1 MNPIS
6 TRRALAGP
14 VACALALAAGL
25 VLAQSNGGGALIY
38 PAKGQS
44 AKQQDKDQY
53 ECYDWARGQT
63 GVDPVQAGQGATAPS
78 AAPTGPSANGMVAGA
93 VGGAAVAELT
103 DHSAGRGAAV
113 GAMGAAMF
121 ERAKQR
127 QMAQA
132 KEQQAAQ
139 QQAARNQ
146 QKAAYGRAFGACM
159 EGRGYVVK

>member
-1 MNPIS
+1 MTTKIS
-6 TRRALAGP
+6 PRRALAGP
-14 VACALALAAGL
+14 LAFALALGTGL
-25 VLAQSNGGGALIY
+25 VLAQAGTLIY

-63 GVDPVQAGQGATAPS
+63 GVDPAQ
-78 AAPTGPSANGMVAGA
+78 AAPTAPAGTTNPSAPSANGMVAGA

-103 DHSAGRGAAV
+103 DHNAGRGAAT
-113 GAMGAAMF
+113 GAMGAVMF

-127 QMAQA
+127 QVAQA

-139 QQAARNQ
+139 QQAAANQ
-146 QKAAYGRAFGACM
+146 RKAAYGRAFGACM